1 MTPQCVTLSKHVS
14 FCPIA
19 AGFLNCWL
27 MSHGDEA
34 SGIGAKPTL
43 TKPSGLTRTTFSCLL
58 TRRIRIPHFVVSPMR
73 CENLIRF
80 STSYRTTWIRSRIRR
95 LCYKPRVICR
105 VLLRYSHRCDRLPTT
120 QVRWKHKFTRRSW
133 SVALHKSFLG

>member
-1 MTPQCVTLSKHVS
+1 CVTLSRHVS
-14 FCPIA
+14 SCRIA
-19 AGFLNCWL
+19 VGFLNSWPML
-27 MSHGDEA
+27 RGDKVNGTGA
-34 SGIGAKPTL
+34 SPVL

-73 CENLIRF
+73 YESLIRF
-80 STSYRTTWIRSRIRR
+80 STSYRTTWMRSRIRG

-105 VLLRYSHRCDRLPTT
+105 VLLRYSLRYVRMPTT